1 MKELVTKKFILSYQD
16 GLDDFI
22 ERSLKIVDERMP
34 LIDSL
39 FDCNEDTTG
48 QLKASF
54 FTKREDFVEYIK
66 SISGEKNFPAWVT
79 GCFYNGEIQTLI
91 NINDEDDVKF
101 KTHTLTHEM
110 VHLYIEKIIYS
121 KYNIDRIRWLDESYA
136 GYLDGHMKNRTNKQF
151 RKICLE
157 LKRLGNFDMNSLD
170 DVNDVITKSYNG
182 YNMFRIIGKYIFE
195 NDLAKKYLDL
205 LKNNPS
211 AICEIGKD
219 ILPKAIEY
227 VENSL

>member
-34 LIDSL
+34 LIDKL
-39 FDCNEDTTG
+39 FSCNEDTAIK
-48 QLKASF
+48 LKASF
-54 FTKREDFVEYIK
+54 FTKREDFIEYIK
-66 SISGEKNFPAWVT
+66 SVSGGKTFPAWVT
-79 GCFYNGEIQTLI
+79 GCFYNGEIQTLV
-91 NINDEDDVKF
+91 NINDADDVKF
-101 KTHTLTHEM
+101 KAHILTHEM
-110 VHLYIEKIIYS
+110 AHLYIENTIYS
-121 KYNIDRIRWLDESYA
+121 KYNIDRIRWFDESYA
-136 GYLDGHMKNRTNKQF
+136 GFLDGHMKNRINKQF
-151 RKICLE
+151 REICLE
-157 LKRLGNFDMNSLD
+157 LKRLGNFDMNSID
-170 DVNDVITKSYNG
+170 DVNYVITKNYNG

-211 AICEIGKD
+211 TIREIGKD
-219 ILPKAIEY
+219 ILPKAIKY

>member
-66 SISGEKNFPAWVT
+66 SISGEKNFPTWVT

-110 VHLYIEKIIYS
+110 VHLYIENTIYS
-121 KYNIDRIRWLDESYA
+121 KYNIDRIRWFDESYA
-136 GYLDGHMKNRTNKQF
+136 GYLDGHMENRTNEQLKEL
-151 RKICLE
+151 CLE
-157 LKRLGNFDMNSLD
+157 LKMLGNFDMNSLD

-211 AICEIGKD
+211 AIREIGKD

>member
-22 ERSLKIVDERMP
+22 ERSLKIVDERIP
-34 LIDSL
+34 LIDKL
-39 FDCNEDTTG
+39 FGCNEDTAG

-54 FTKREDFVEYIK
+54 FTKREDFIEYIK
-66 SISGEKNFPAWVT
+66 SVSGGKTFPAWVT

-110 VHLYIEKIIYS
+110 VHLYIENTIYS
-121 KYNIDRIRWLDESYA
+121 KYNIDRIRWFDESYA
-136 GYLDGHMKNRTNKQF
+136 GYLDGHMENRTNEQLKE
-151 RKICLE
+151 ICLE

-211 AICEIGKD
+211 AIREIGKD
-219 ILPKAIEY
+219 ILTKAIEY